1 MSSLSVWLANLA
13 TIAGAYLLGSLP
25 FAVIVSRLLGLADPR
40 TYGSGNPGATNV
52 LRSGSKTA
60 AALTLLGDAAK
71 GAAAVWLARRFG
83 APLGVGD
90 WGVATAGLAAFVGHL
105 YPVFL
110 RFRGGKGVATFLGV
124 MLTLNPWVGLIACA
138 TWLLMA
144 VFFRYSS
151 LASISAAVIAPL
163 AQLMGWGFEPIL
175 PASLIMSALL
185 IMRHQKNITQLLAG
199 KEKRIGERSPNAAH
213 PRQR

>member
-1 MSSLSVWLANLA
+1 MSSYLPWLASMA
-13 TIAGAYLLGSLP
+13 TIAAAYLLGSLP

-52 LRSGSKTA
+52 LRSGSKIA
-60 AALTLLGDAAK
+60 AGLTLLGDAAK
-71 GAAAVWLARRFG
+71 GAVAVWLARRYG
-83 APLGVGD
+83 VPLGVGD

-124 MLTLNPWVGLIACA
+124 LLTLNPWVGLIACA

-144 VFFRYSS
+144 VFFRFSS
-151 LASISAAVIAPL
+151 LASLSAAIVAPL
-163 AQLMGWGFEPIL
+163 VQLMGWGFEPIL
-175 PASLIMSALL
+175 PASLVMSALL
-185 IMRHQKNITQLLAG
+185 IMRHQRNIAQLLAG
-199 KEKRIGERSPNAAH
+199 KEKRIGERSPKVAQS
-213 PRQR
+213 RQR